1 MLDKAGVAMDKET
14 GKPIIGGESE
24 EEAKVKMSEEEL
36 KQLSAFKEFIGSLDL
51 EDFERKQT

>member
-1 MLDKAGVAMDKET
+1 MDKET

-36 KQLSAFKEFIGSLDL
+36 KQLSAFKEFIGSLGL
-51 EDFERKQT
+51 GGLRT